1 MGKSVKTQRLREK
14 MRTAIKQSKQ
24 TTLDNLPEA
33 PEKQRAKVVVPGQK
47 KQIMIGEI
55 GTVTKEDELELKVG
69 FRLFPSRNSF
79 SKIAVEL
86 YFDEQKI
93 HTKSI
98 SIPMSPLARDE
109 LELPPFVLD
118 MKGIAAGSHMIK
130 VEMYELWSS
139 GEKLNCTSKEAT
151 IDYVPVRIE
160 DRLIKVPIVK
170 SVAGTDLAV
179 VSDSEKEIYREIE
192 EESKREEISKR
203 DEW

>member
-1 MGKSVKTQRLREK
+1 MSKSAKTQRLREK
-14 MRTAIKQSKQ
+14 MRDAVKQSKQ
-24 TTLDNLPEA
+24 MTFDNLPEA
-33 PEKQRAKVVVPGQK
+33 DKKESVETVVPKQEKQIV
-47 KQIMIGEI
+47 IGEI
-55 GTVTKEDELELKVG
+55 GTVAKEDELELKVG

-79 SKIAVEL
+79 SKITVEL

-98 SIPMSPLARDE
+98 SIQKSPLARDE

-118 MKGIAAGSHMIK
+118 MRGIAAGSHAIK

-139 GEKLNCTSKEAT
+139 GEKLNCTAKETT
-151 IDYVPVRIE
+151 IEYVPVRRD

-170 SVAGTDLAV
+170 SVAGADLTV
-179 VSDSEKEIYREIE
+179 VTDSEKDIYREIDESMRNE
-192 EESKREEISKR
+192 EASKR